1 MPPSLSESLASPE
14 EELADDV
21 VGFILRMNPPS
32 QHRYALINLCG
43 FPVSPLF
50 EKSLWSEKGRCG
62 NITHTIVAG
71 MLIDKSLANMEQ
83 PEGKTPASIH
93 GPGDETKAAPFPPSS
108 NLQGGIVLEQINV
121 GQVQGNMRSGD
132 SKSIQGTAPEH
143 PASIRHSSLMAG
155 KTPVFIAQWSP
166 QQDMGLGGST
176 PRLPCR
182 PVLDSSAPMT
192 DDSKKKE
199 GSSTSSS
206 TSSTSRSTGYNSL
219 RESMGETPRLPTRQS
234 ADSQFC
240 GGNSSSPSSCPSVDD
255 DRSSLSSDV
264 GSPDFGRGQE
274 REGSVVEADAL
285 LSITCFSASA
295 MARHVPPLQIAA
307 IPKASNSPAH
317 SLRMLVEGSMTD
329 GGLERDMERRLE
341 ELAKVGWPGKD
352 VARIVG
358 M

>member
-1 MPPSLSESLASPE
+1 MFCGAKKFVVRYHTPS
-14 EELADDV
+14 
-21 VGFILRMNPPS
+21 M
-32 QHRYALINLCG
+32 
-43 FPVSPLF
+43 
-50 EKSLWSEKGRCG
+50 
-62 NITHTIVAG
+62 VAG
-71 MLIDKSLANMEQ
+71 MLIDKSLANMEH

-93 GPGDETKAAPFPPSS
+93 GPGDETKVAPFPPSS
-108 NLQGGIVLEQINV
+108 NLQGGMVLEQINV
-121 GQVQGNMRSGD
+121 GQVQGHMRSGD

-166 QQDMGLGGST
+166 LQDMGLGGST

-182 PVLDSSAPMT
+182 PVSDSSAPMNQAT
-192 DDSKKKE
+192 TESSTIADDSRKKAVIN
-199 GSSTSSS
+199 STSTSS
-206 TSSTSRSTGYNSL
+206 TSSTSISSTSRSRSIGYNSL

-341 ELAKVGWPGKD
+341 ELAKVGWPGKN